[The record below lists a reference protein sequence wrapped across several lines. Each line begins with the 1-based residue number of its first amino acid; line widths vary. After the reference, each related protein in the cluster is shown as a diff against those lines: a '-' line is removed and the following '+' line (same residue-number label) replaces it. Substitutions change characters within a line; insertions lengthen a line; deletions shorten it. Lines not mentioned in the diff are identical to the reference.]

1 MGYHL
6 KYAYT
11 KYVLHYNSNLFTHQV
26 NTCVDHLTPIYIYIY
41 IDVLLGNL
49 REVCHPFD
57 LEMLIWTDS
66 QIN

>member
-1 MGYHL
+1 MCGSSH
-6 KYAYT
+6 
-11 KYVLHYNSNLFTHQV
+11 SN
-26 NTCVDHLTPIYIYIY
+26 IYIY

>member
-1 MGYHL
+1 MCGSSH
-6 KYAYT
+6 
-11 KYVLHYNSNLFTHQV
+11 SN
-26 NTCVDHLTPIYIYIY
+26 IYIYIY